1 MVRAARSLGWSL
13 GGGGCVI
20 AEVYRVAEASHVT
33 EVSGLKFRAF
43 IKLLGILH
51 HAETL
56 RLDLPWIPAICP
68 VRREQ
73 QVEKVGIQPDGP
85 WPRSLEAEIRIIGF
99 EVVFVVIVELDF
111 PGPILVLRFHRAG
124 VPLTVIGGI
133 LGIFEEAF
141 HPGPFS
147 ELRSACGQALAL
159 VQTITSKALRA
170 FTYQFGTPELKI
182 WRLRSVCA
190 ATLDIQIGVRDRRV
204 RVVW

>member
-1 MVRAARSLGWSL
+1 VVRAARSLGWSL

-20 AEVYRVAEASHVT
+20 AEVYHVAEASHVT

-51 HAETL
+51 HVETL

-85 WPRSLEAEIRIIGF
+85 WPRSLEAEIRIIGCK
-99 EVVFVVIVELDF
+99 VFYVAVVELDF
-111 PGPILVLRFHRAG
+111 LCPSLVLTLHRAW
-124 VPLTVIGGI
+124 VPFAVIRGN
-133 LGIFEEAF
+133 LRIFEEAF

-147 ELRSACGQALAL
+147 KLRSACGQALAL

-170 FTYQFGTPELKI
+170 FTYQFGTPDLKI

-190 ATLDIQIGVRDRRV
+190 ATLDIQIGVRDHQV
-204 RVVW
+204 RVMW